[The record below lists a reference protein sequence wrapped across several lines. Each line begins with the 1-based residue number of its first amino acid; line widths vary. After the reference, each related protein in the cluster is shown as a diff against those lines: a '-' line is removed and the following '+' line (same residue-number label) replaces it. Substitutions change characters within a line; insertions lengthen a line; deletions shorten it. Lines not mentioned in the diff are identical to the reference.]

1 MIYLNLFWV
10 FYLLKAIK
18 YFFTKK
24 GNKNMMSQTSAN
36 VDANVNPVYADVVKV
51 TTIEKLS
58 ECDLPEMF
66 DGWENWSLQ
75 DIVRIL
81 KDSRSYGWGAVV
93 MGNIVF
99 RKLLEAAADP
109 NVPFEV
115 IEETVHTALETPV
128 FCKERSVLSG
138 FKGFGRQAVCD
149 FFKEFVKRGIDD
161 ARYYELIYTMLT
173 HQLNDNFPLGFA
185 MSEQDGFNDKVLA
198 KLPSKIQNQLK
209 YYTFYIDDE
218 DTDRRLCYSLTGES
232 VGM

>member
-1 MIYLNLFWV
+1 M
-10 FYLLKAIK
+10 
-18 YFFTKK
+18 
-24 GNKNMMSQTSAN
+24 NKNMISSTSIYVN
-36 VDANVNPVYADVVKV
+36 SNVNPVKADVIKVDLVDKSDEPELVK
-51 TTIEKLS
+51 
-58 ECDLPEMF
+58 D
-66 DGWENWSLQ
+66 WRNWTLQ

-81 KDSRSYGWGAVV
+81 KDMKSYGWGAVV

-115 IEETVHTALETPV
+115 IEETVHTVLETPV

-149 FFKEFVKRGIDD
+149 FFKEFVKRGMGD
-161 ARYYELIYTMLT
+161 ARYYELIYKMLT
-173 HQLNDNFPLGFA
+173 HRLNGSFPLGFA

-198 KLPSKIQNQLK
+198 KLPSKIQKQLK
-209 YYTFYIDDE
+209 RYTRYIDDE
-218 DTDRRLCYSLTGES
+218 DTDHRVCYSLLTGES

>member
-1 MIYLNLFWV
+1 
-10 FYLLKAIK
+10 
-18 YFFTKK
+18 
-24 GNKNMMSQTSAN
+24 MMSQTSAN

-115 IEETVHTALETPV
+115 IEETVHTALETPAYM
-128 FCKERSVLSG
+128 RRGNVLSG
-138 FKGFGRQAVCD
+138 FKVFGKQAVCD

-161 ARYYELIYTMLT
+161 ARYYELIYMMLT
-173 HQLNDNFPLGFA
+173 YRFNDNFPLGFA

-198 KLPSKIQNQLK
+198 KLPSKIQKQLK
-209 YYTFYIDDE
+209 SYTFQIDDE
-218 DTDRRLCYSLTGES
+218 DTDRRLCYSLLTGES
-232 VGM
+232 VAM

>member
-1 MIYLNLFWV
+1 
-10 FYLLKAIK
+10 
-18 YFFTKK
+18 
-24 GNKNMMSQTSAN
+24 MMSQTSAN
-36 VDANVNPVYADVVKV
+36 VDENVNPVYADVVKV
-51 TTIEKLS
+51 TTVEKLS
-58 ECDLPEMF
+58 ESDLPEMF

-149 FFKEFVKRGIDD
+149 FFKEFVKRGMDD

-173 HQLNDNFPLGFA
+173 HRLNGNFPLGFA

-209 YYTFYIDDE
+209 YYTFYHDDKV
-218 DTDRRLCYSLTGES
+218 TARRLCYSLLTGES

>member
-1 MIYLNLFWV
+1 
-10 FYLLKAIK
+10 
-18 YFFTKK
+18 
-24 GNKNMMSQTSAN
+24 MMSSTSAN
-36 VDANVNPVYADVVKV
+36 VDTNVNQINVDVIKV
-51 TTIEKLS
+51 TTVEELS
-58 ECDLPEMF
+58 ESDFPEMF
-66 DGWENWSLQ
+66 EGWENWSLQ

-81 KDSRSYGWGAVV
+81 KDMKSFGWGAVV

-115 IEETVHTALETPV
+115 IEETVHTVLETPV

-149 FFKEFVKRGIDD
+149 FFKEFVKRGMGD
-161 ARYYELIYTMLT
+161 ARYYELIYKMLT
-173 HQLNDNFPLGFA
+173 HRLNGSFPLGFA

-198 KLPSKIQNQLK
+198 KLPSKIQKQLK
-209 YYTFYIDDE
+209 SYTFHKDHKN
-218 DTDRRLCYSLTGES
+218 TDRRLCYSLLTGES

>member
-1 MIYLNLFWV
+1 
-10 FYLLKAIK
+10 
-18 YFFTKK
+18 
-24 GNKNMMSQTSAN
+24 MMSQTSAN

-81 KDSRSYGWGAVV
+81 KDSKSYGWGAVV

-149 FFKEFVKRGIDD
+149 FFKEFVKRGMDD

-173 HQLNDNFPLGFA
+173 HRLNGNFPLGFA

-198 KLPSKIQNQLK
+198 KLPSKIQKQLK
-209 YYTFYIDDE
+209 SYTFYIDDE
-218 DTDRRLCYSLTGES
+218 DTDRRLCYSLLTGES